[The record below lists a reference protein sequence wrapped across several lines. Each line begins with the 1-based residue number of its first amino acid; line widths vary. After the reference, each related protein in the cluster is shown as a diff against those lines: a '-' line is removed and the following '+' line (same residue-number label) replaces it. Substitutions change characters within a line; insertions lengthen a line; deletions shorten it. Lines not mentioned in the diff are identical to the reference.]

1 MTYKSIAYV
10 MQILQQWWAAIWR
23 AGKNWLRVRG
33 AILGI
38 LWMLIGLAGYTAAKR
53 FPTQAG
59 EVLEKLRE
67 FGDPWLVVV
76 LAAASFLVAGVAT
89 LVSRNRP
96 SWELPDRIAD
106 ELSDTATHF
115 LAISFVL
122 FVWESVDHAAI
133 QFGLLWP
140 VLMLIPAI
148 SFCPSEKVQ
157 RVRPETP
164 ESDVVGQEEDYGFQ
178 FVDPK
183 EMGLVGE
190 TALVRGTAEK
200 EPPAG
205 TEIWLVRRWGNRPW
219 EYYPLE
225 RINLRRAPG
234 KSSFEWTVTSAYVGG
249 QTGQGDT
256 RQFEVWLVG
265 HQGMILV
272 NHYVKW
278 HDYLNQLRR
287 NNRCPGF
294 TLISRAIDSET
305 ADMRLVATRIV
316 QRN

>member
-1 MTYKSIAYV
+1 
-10 MQILQQWWAAIWR
+10 MQIFQQWWVAFWR
-23 AGKNWLRVRG
+23 AFKNWLRVRG

-38 LWMLIGLAGYTAAKR
+38 LWMLIGIVGYAAANR

-76 LAAASFLVAGVAT
+76 LAVAAFLVAGVAT

-96 SWELPDRIAD
+96 SWEFPDRIAD

-122 FVWESVDHAAI
+122 FVWESADHAAI
-133 QFGLLWP
+133 QLGLLWP
-140 VLMLIPAI
+140 LVMLIPAI
-148 SFCPSEKVQ
+148 SFCPSEKEQLAQVETEQ
-157 RVRPETP
+157 RERPETP
-164 ESDVVGQEEDYGFQ
+164 ESDVVEQEEDYGFR
-178 FVDPK
+178 FVYPE

-205 TEIWLVRRWGNRPW
+205 TEIWLVRRWGNRQW

-225 RINLRRAPG
+225 RIILRRVPG
-234 KSSFEWTVTSAYVGG
+234 KISFEWTVTGAYVGG
-249 QTGQGDT
+249 QTGQGET

-278 HDYLNQLRR
+278 HEYLNKLRR
-287 NNRCPGF
+287 DNRCPGF
-294 TLISRAIDSET
+294 TLVSRAIDSET
-305 ADMRLVATRIV
+305 EDMRLVATRIV
-316 QRN
+316 QRH